1 MRRPQKFAV
10 SVALMILVTMIH
22 INHAYSQDFEP
33 RSDEYMNACA
43 ACHGENAKGG
53 ALLGGT
59 IDTPDL
65 TKLANNND
73 GEFPLLKVFRII
85 DGRTQTDT
93 HGSRMMPIWGDRF
106 KLVMDSKYGEYGSEP
121 LVRSRILELVYYLQ
135 SIQEE

>member
-1 MRRPQKFAV
+1 MRRTQKFAMLAAFTML
-10 SVALMILVTMIH
+10 VAIAQIDY
-22 INHAYSQDFEP
+22 AFSQDFEP

-53 ALLGGT
+53 VLLGGT

-65 TKLANNND
+65 TKLAKNND
-73 GEFPLLKVFRII
+73 GKFPLLKIFQTI

-93 HGSRMMPIWGDRF
+93 HGSRVMPIWGDRY

-121 LVRSRILELVYYLQ
+121 LVRARILELVYYLQ
-135 SIQEE
+135 AIQEE